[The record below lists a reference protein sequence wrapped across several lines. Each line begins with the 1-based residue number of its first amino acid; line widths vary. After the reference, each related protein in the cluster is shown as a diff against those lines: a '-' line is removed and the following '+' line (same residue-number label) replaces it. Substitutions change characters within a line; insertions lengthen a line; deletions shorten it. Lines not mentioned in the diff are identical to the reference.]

1 MRGPGLSILTIV
13 QVLVLLLNVNG
24 AAAPATFLSDLWDA
38 DFST

>member
-1 MRGPGLSILTIV
+1 MSLLTIV

>member
-1 MRGPGLSILTIV
+1 MSLLTIV

-24 AAAPATFLSDLWDA
+24 AAAPATLLSDLWDA